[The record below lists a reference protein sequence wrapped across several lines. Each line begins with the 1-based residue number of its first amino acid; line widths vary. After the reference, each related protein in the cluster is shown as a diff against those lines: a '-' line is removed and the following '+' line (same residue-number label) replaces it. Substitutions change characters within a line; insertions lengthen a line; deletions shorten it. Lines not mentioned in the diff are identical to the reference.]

1 MIGVIVSIVAIIVIT
16 GAIIIYL
23 KFKASNKVADQVP
36 EFSSASDA
44 SHNDK
49 GKSDEKQR
57 EMIEVHNIT

>member
-1 MIGVIVSIVAIIVIT
+1 MIGVIASVVGLIVIT

-23 KFKASNKVADQVP
+23 KMSANNKVAEQLP

-49 GKSDEKQR
+49 AKSDEKQR
-57 EMIEVHNIT
+57 